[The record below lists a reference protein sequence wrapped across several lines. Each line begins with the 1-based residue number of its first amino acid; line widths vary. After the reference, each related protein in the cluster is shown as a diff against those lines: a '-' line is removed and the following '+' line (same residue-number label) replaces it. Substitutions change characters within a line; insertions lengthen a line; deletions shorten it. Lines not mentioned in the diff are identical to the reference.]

1 MQQECLL
8 NSIMTSRRRSQTA
21 LRTARFALAAFAS
34 SMLGACAALPDD
46 ASVVEKLESETGV
59 TITRLGHPIE
69 LYRETFLKDPAGRF
83 AFLGP
88 FETNQM
94 GQRDLFL
101 WIAVPIEPVADS
113 VPVVEIDG
121 AGVTLGTPGRTAEF
135 AGINKSPYKIP
146 TPWSAMY
153 YFKVDADLISRLG
166 ESTKLTVRML
176 EAANAGTVKT
186 VFETEVVADTRL
198 KDFASH

>member
-1 MQQECLL
+1 VR
-8 NSIMTSRRRSQTA
+8 I
-21 LRTARFALAAFAS
+21 ALAALAS
-34 SMLGACAALPDD
+34 SMFVACAALPDD
-46 ASVVEKLESETGV
+46 ATVVEKLESETGV

-113 VPVVEIDG
+113 VPVVEINSVEV
-121 AGVTLGTPGRTAEF
+121 ALGTPGKAADF

-146 TPWSAMY
+146 TPWSAMF
-153 YFKVDADLISRLG
+153 YFKIDADLVARFG
-166 ESTKLTVRML
+166 KATKLTIRML
-176 EAANAGTVKT
+176 ETAKIGTVKT
-186 VFETEVVADTRL
+186 VFETEVAADPRL
-198 KDFASH
+198 KDFAAR

>member
-8 NSIMTSRRRSQTA
+8 DSIMTSRRRSQTV
-21 LRTARFALAAFAS
+21 LRTARFALAAVAS

-46 ASVVEKLESETGV
+46 ASVVEQLESETGV

-94 GQRDLFL
+94 GKRELFL
-101 WIAVPIEPVADS
+101 WIAVPIEPVAS
-113 VPVVEIDG
+113 
-121 AGVTLGTPGRTAEF
+121 TPSF
-135 AGINKSPYKIP
+135 AIGSNSKR
-146 TPWSAMY
+146 WSS
-153 YFKVDADLISRLG
+153 KV
-166 ESTKLTVRML
+166 
-176 EAANAGTVKT
+176 
-186 VFETEVVADTRL
+186 
-198 KDFASH
+198 

>member
-8 NSIMTSRRRSQTA
+8 DSIMTSRRRRQTA
-21 LRTARFALAAFAS
+21 LRTVRIALASLAS
-34 SMLGACAALPDD
+34 SMLVACAALPDD
-46 ASVVEKLESETGV
+46 ATVVEKLEPETGV

-113 VPVVEIDG
+113 VPVVEING
-121 AGVTLGTPGRTAEF
+121 AAVAIGTPGRTADF

-153 YFKVDADLISRLG
+153 YFKVDADLVARLG
-166 ESTKLTVRML
+166 DATKLTIRMV
-176 EAANAGTVKT
+176 EAAKSGAVKT
-186 VFETEVVADTRL
+186 VFETDVMADARL
-198 KDFASH
+198 KDFASR

>member
-1 MQQECLL
+1 
-8 NSIMTSRRRSQTA
+8 MTSRRRSQTRSRA
-21 LRTARFALAAFAS
+21 FRFTLVAVTSA
-34 SMLGACAALPDD
+34 MLGACAALPDD
-46 ASVVEKLESETGV
+46 ASVVEHLEPETGV

-83 AFLGP
+83 AFLAP

-94 GQRDLFL
+94 GQRANFL

-113 VPVVEIDG
+113 VPVVEING
-121 AGVTLGTPGRTAEF
+121 AAVALDTPGRSADF

-153 YFKVDADLISRLG
+153 YFKVDADLVAQLG
-166 ESTKLTVRML
+166 EATKLTLRML
-176 EAANAGTVKT
+176 ETAKSGTVKT
-186 VFETEVVADTRL
+186 VFETEVMADTRL
-198 KDFASH
+198 KDFAAH

>member
-1 MQQECLL
+1 M
-8 NSIMTSRRRSQTA
+8 RR
-21 LRTARFALAAFAS
+21 ARFVLMAAACS
-34 SMLGACAALPDD
+34 ILGACAALPDD
-46 ASVVEKLESETGV
+46 ASVVEQLESETGV
-59 TITRLGHPIE
+59 TVTRLGHPVE

-94 GQRDLFL
+94 GQRELYL

-121 AGVTLGTPGRTAEF
+121 AAVSLGAPGRTADF
-135 AGINKSPYKIP
+135 AAINKSPYKIP

-153 YFKVDADLISRLG
+153 YFKVDAELVARLAAA
-166 ESTKLTVRML
+166 TKLTVRTQ
-176 EAANAGTVKT
+176 EVAKNGAVKT
-186 VFETEVVADTRL
+186 VFETQVVADSRL
-198 KDFASH
+198 KDFAAR

>member
-1 MQQECLL
+1 
-8 NSIMTSRRRSQTA
+8 MTSRRRSQTVF
-21 LRTARFALAAFAS
+21 RTARFALAAIAS

-46 ASVVEKLESETGV
+46 ATVVERLETETGV

-83 AFLGP
+83 AFLAP

-113 VPVVEIDG
+113 VPVVEING
-121 AGVTLGTPGRTAEF
+121 AALTLGVPGKAADF
-135 AGINKSPYKIP
+135 AGISKSPYKIP

-153 YFKVDADLISRLG
+153 YFKIDADLVARLG
-166 ESTKLTVRML
+166 DASKLTIRML
-176 EAANAGTVKT
+176 ETAKSGTVKT
-186 VFETEVVADTRL
+186 VFETEVAADTRL
-198 KDFASH
+198 KDFAAR